1 MYYLD
6 KNGNKIIDD
15 KKNHLQEKE
24 ESKHKQA
31 KRCTENCKCMKC
43 FVKNKLGG
51 NNYSSYNII
60 SVILFLI
67 IMYFVYHVILK
78 LWM

>member
-6 KNGNKIIDD
+6 KNGNKTD
-15 KKNHLQEKE
+15 NFE
-24 ESKHKQA
+24 EEHEHKHKR
-31 KRCTENCKCMKC
+31 KRKVEKMCPDDCKCMKC
-43 FVKNKLGG
+43 FVKNKIGN